1 MKRWLA
7 LLLLSLQVL
16 FSSLASA
23 APQVPPKPTSG
34 SIYVQDYANLLSAE
48 TKSTINAVSKDL
60 DNKTKAQV
68 VVVTVPSL
76 DGQPIE
82 NYSLELF
89 RAWGIGDK
97 EKNNGVLLL
106 VALKDRQSRIEV
118 GYGLEGALPDGLTGR
133 IQDQAMIPYFST
145 GNYDKGIMQGYAN
158 IASIV
163 AKEYNVKLESKI
175 QDAYQKNASAQT
187 TEIPLWQKLIF
198 IVGIAGL
205 LLIDQLFFGGAILN
219 FLIILFLRGG
229 GRGGGG
235 FGGGYGGGSGGGS
248 GGGGGSS
255 RRW

>member
-7 LLLLSLQVL
+7 LLLLTCQFL
-16 FSSLASA
+16 FSSLADAESKI
-23 APQVPPKPTSG
+23 PPKPTSG

-60 DNKTKAQV
+60 ENKTKAQI

-82 NYSLELF
+82 DYSLELL

-133 IQDQAMIPYFST
+133 IQDQAMIPYFSS

-158 IASIV
+158 GAAS
-163 AKEYNVKLESKI
+163 
-175 QDAYQKNASAQT
+175 
-187 TEIPLWQKLIF
+187 
-198 IVGIAGL
+198 
-205 LLIDQLFFGGAILN
+205 
-219 FLIILFLRGG
+219 
-229 GRGGGG
+229 
-235 FGGGYGGGSGGGS
+235 
-248 GGGGGSS
+248 
-255 RRW
+255 